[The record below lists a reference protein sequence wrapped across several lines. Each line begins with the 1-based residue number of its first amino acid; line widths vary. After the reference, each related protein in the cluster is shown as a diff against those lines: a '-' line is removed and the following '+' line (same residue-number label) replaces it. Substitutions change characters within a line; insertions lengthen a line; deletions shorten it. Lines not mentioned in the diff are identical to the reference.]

1 MFHNFTALSFKGVLQ
16 SKYNFILFIEYVIGE
31 LSLAFLNRNDLNNKT
46 RGWRLKL
53 PLLFQ

>member
-1 MFHNFTALSFKGVLQ
+1 VFHNFTALSFKGVLQ